1 MQTNSVSPNKQMS
14 TPLEIDHICLRLR
27 FLWGVKRTKDPEPT
41 EGKPSKTLANKN
53 QSLKLPHCPRDS
65 RRHKQQQ
72 SLKLTKHHSL
82 FPVVGFNVSELSIR
96 LIQAHSNVGQ
106 PATKMDPNRER
117 LESKQSRYHKQG

>member
-14 TPLEIDHICLRLR
+14 TPLEIDLICLRLR

-41 EGKPSKTLANKN
+41 EAKPSKTLANKN
-53 QSLKLPHCPRDS
+53 QSLKLPDCPRDS

-72 SLKLTKHHSL
+72 SLQLTKHHSL

-117 LESKQSRYHKQG
+117 LESKQFRYHKQG